1 MNVTAVPT
9 RDIER
14 TSRDRGLSVC
24 AAELDA
30 MLDALRMLSDADWAK
45 PTDCTEWTVQD
56 QLAHV
61 VGQFEGLASLR
72 VFFRRHRVGHRRY
85 PDRTRLA
92 AMTQQQVDDLGRHS
106 PATLIDMLATVGP
119 KALRAARRMPAL
131 IRRLDGTRFFP
142 EDPLPDPRL
151 GYLLDVIAA
160 RDTWMHRVDIAVATG
175 RPLAHDP
182 HEREIV
188 AQVVRE
194 LGDAWAG
201 PPVVLELTGAP
212 GGRWT
217 LGSGEPVATVR
228 ADTVDYLRTLA
239 GRNDNPALDIDGDPG
254 VATPITAARV
264 VF

>member
-1 MNVTAVPT
+1 MNVTVVPT
-9 RDIER
+9 RDITR
-14 TSRDRGLSVC
+14 TSREQALSVC

-30 MLDALRMLSDADWAK
+30 MLAALRTLSDADWAK

-106 PATLIDMLATVGP
+106 PATLIERLATIGP
-119 KALRAARRMPAL
+119 KAIRVARRMPSL

-142 EDPLPDPRL
+142 EDPLPDSRL

-175 RPLAHDP
+175 RPLVHAP
-182 HEREIV
+182 HEQEIV

-194 LGDAWAG
+194 LGDAWTG
-201 PPVVLELTGAP
+201 PSVVLELTGPP

-217 LGSGEPVATVR
+217 LGSGDPVATVR
-228 ADTVDYLRTLA
+228 AEVVDYLRALS
-239 GRNDNPALDIDGDPG
+239 GRNDHPTLDIDGDPT
-254 VATPITAARV
+254 VAAPITAARV